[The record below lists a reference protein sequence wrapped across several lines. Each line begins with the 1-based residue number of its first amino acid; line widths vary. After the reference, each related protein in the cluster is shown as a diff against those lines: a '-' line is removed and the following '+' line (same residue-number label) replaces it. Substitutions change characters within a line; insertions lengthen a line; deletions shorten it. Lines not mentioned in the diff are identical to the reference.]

1 MKISF
6 YNIGCKVNFAE
17 TSTIAK
23 QMETLGAE
31 VVEFGED
38 VDAVLINT
46 CTVTNNAD
54 ADCRKIIR
62 RALRKSPDAFVG
74 VMGCYAQLNSDAIA
88 EIDGVDA
95 IFGTEEKFNIPEYIE
110 DWQKRNKPLIVNDK
124 LETAEFHAAMSAD
137 DASRTR
143 VFVKIQDGCDYV
155 CTYCAVSHARGPNR
169 SLPFDEIPKFFEKFK
184 SDKYR
189 EIILSGINLGEYS
202 SGDKRFADV
211 VNLID
216 ELKIVPRVR
225 ISSIEPNL
233 LKEEI
238 IRRVADSKTFCPH
251 FHIPLQSGSDEILA
265 LMKRRYK
272 SKTFLDLVRQINE
285 IIPDC
290 CIGVDV
296 IAGFPGETDACFRQS
311 YDLLESLPISYLHVF
326 TYSERENTPAAEYGG
341 RVDPIVR
348 KERTKALRA
357 LSDKKRDEFHDS
369 QIGRI
374 LTVIP
379 EQISKKTGLWTA
391 WTENY
396 VHTEFEGPAGIE
408 GTPMKAK
415 MIERNGMFV
424 RAELIV

>member
-1 MKISF
+1 
-6 YNIGCKVNFAE
+6 
-17 TSTIAK
+17 
-23 QMETLGAE
+23 
-31 VVEFGED
+31 
-38 VDAVLINT
+38 
-46 CTVTNNAD
+46 
-54 ADCRKIIR
+54 
-62 RALRKSPDAFVG
+62 
-74 VMGCYAQLNSDAIA
+74 
-88 EIDGVDA
+88 
-95 IFGTEEKFNIPEYIE
+95 
-110 DWQKRNKPLIVNDK
+110 
-124 LETAEFHAAMSAD
+124 
-137 DASRTR
+137 
-143 VFVKIQDGCDYV
+143 
-155 CTYCAVSHARGPNR
+155 
-169 SLPFDEIPKFFEKFK
+169 
-184 SDKYR
+184 
-189 EIILSGINLGEYS
+189 
-202 SGDKRFADV
+202 
-211 VNLID
+211 
-216 ELKIVPRVR
+216 
-225 ISSIEPNL
+225 
-233 LKEEI
+233 
-238 IRRVADSKTFCPH
+238 
-251 FHIPLQSGSDEILA
+251 
-265 LMKRRYK
+265 MKRRYK

-424 RAELIV
+424 RADLIV